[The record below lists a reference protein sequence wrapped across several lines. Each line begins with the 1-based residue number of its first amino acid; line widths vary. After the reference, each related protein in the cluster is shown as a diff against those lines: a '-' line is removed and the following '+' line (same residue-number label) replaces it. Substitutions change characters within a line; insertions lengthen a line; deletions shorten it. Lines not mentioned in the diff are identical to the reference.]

1 MSIIYRALNDRD
13 QIYYNNG
20 LDIPSNLVHYYNYR
34 NAESKKVIETIES
47 EYNWYFNNKR
57 QNALDA
63 MANHVRGKKKL
74 SPYISASFDFDYV
87 ACEYAVIQA
96 GNYNWDNKRKPIA
109 IIEYDDSKLYSDNEQ
124 IRKLANKT
132 DIDDFAVNL
141 CNGKLNE
148 LHMKE
153 ITENEGSLGYRIGE
167 HGEKIRTDISYADN
181 FSTRAKEVLIYKKL
195 KHEYVKGIIYPV
207 VQDIIYSC
215 NLASNLSVL
224 FNNANVI
231 NNIIQNKIKND
242 DKFRKLYPNLK
253 EGKSLTDILETNYY
267 NKKGN
272 NIEEE
277 YETLKK
283 EKKELLKS
291 LISDINASLNTNWKI
306 SRLVDDKIFVSDIK
320 NIHIYKGAQKH
331 DLVLIGDGNDI
342 FKYSHADDSYVAPN
356 GKTIKLKK

>member
-1 MSIIYRALNDRD
+1 MKKVGDIMSMIFRALNDRD

-47 EYNWYFNNKR
+47 DYNWYFNKER
-57 QNALDA
+57 QNSLDA
-63 MANHVRGKKKL
+63 MANHVRGKKPL

-148 LHMKE
+148 LHMNE
-153 ITENEGSLGYRIGE
+153 ITENEVSVGYYIDE
-167 HGEKIRTDISYADN
+167 NHKSSRTDISYADN

-207 VQDIIYSC
+207 MQDIIYSC
-215 NLASNLSVL
+215 ELSSDISFIL
-224 FNNANVI
+224 KHMNTI
-231 NNIIQNKIKND
+231 NNIIQNKIKTD

-253 EGKSLTDILETNYY
+253 EGKSLTDILEANYF

-277 YETLKK
+277 YEKLKK
-283 EKKELLKS
+283 EKIEVLKS
-291 LISDINASLNTNWKI
+291 LISDINASLNTNWKV
-306 SRLVDDKIFVSDIK
+306 SRLVD
-320 NIHIYKGAQKH
+320 
-331 DLVLIGDGNDI
+331 
-342 FKYSHADDSYVAPN
+342 
-356 GKTIKLKK
+356 